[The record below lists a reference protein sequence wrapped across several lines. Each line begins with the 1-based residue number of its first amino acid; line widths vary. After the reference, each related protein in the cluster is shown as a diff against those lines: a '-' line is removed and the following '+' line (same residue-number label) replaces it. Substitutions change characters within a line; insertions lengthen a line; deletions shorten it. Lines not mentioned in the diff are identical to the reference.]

1 MPDKKKLDEQE
12 QSSDES
18 LQDLKNK
25 DQQKP
30 EGSGIF
36 TTDGKELPKID
47 GGYDITGGPGGTL
60 GDNEFE

>member
-1 MPDKKKLDEQE
+1 MDDKKKLNDQE
-12 QSSDES
+12 ES
-18 LQDLKNK
+18 ANDSLLGSEGNEK
-25 DQQKP
+25 QKP

-47 GGYDITGGPGGTL
+47 GGYDISGPGGSL